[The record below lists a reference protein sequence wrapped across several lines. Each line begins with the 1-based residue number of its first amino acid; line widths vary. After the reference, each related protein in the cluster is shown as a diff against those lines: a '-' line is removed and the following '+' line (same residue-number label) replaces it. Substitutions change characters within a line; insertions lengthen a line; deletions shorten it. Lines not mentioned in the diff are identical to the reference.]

1 MMTAKMPTPLDV
13 RRMRDRVIAEESS
26 EFVSWMTGQRF
37 MVTNPN
43 PHNWG
48 VSCLDRV
55 GVSKYDSV
63 VESYTMSGYAV
74 VLIFDDGDV
83 RGFRLSELTIIS

>member
-1 MMTAKMPTPLDV
+1 MMMTAKMPTPLDV
-13 RRMRDRVIAEESS
+13 HHMRDRVIAEESS

-48 VSCLDRV
+48 VSYLDRV

-63 VESYTMSGYAV
+63 VESYTMSGLS
-74 VLIFDDGDV
+74 LIH
-83 RGFRLSELTIIS
+83 I